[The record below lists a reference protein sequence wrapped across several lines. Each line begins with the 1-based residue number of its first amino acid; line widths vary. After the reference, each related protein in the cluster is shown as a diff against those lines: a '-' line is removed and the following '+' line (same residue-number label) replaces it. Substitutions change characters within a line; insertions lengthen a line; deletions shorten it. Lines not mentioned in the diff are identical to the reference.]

1 MKKAKVLLF
10 EKVHR
15 KGLEYLEQQGCELVF
30 PQAVNEEALLKVV
43 PAVEGII
50 FRTRGYVSRRLME
63 AAPHL
68 KVVGRHGVGLD
79 NLDIDAA
86 TDLGIW
92 VVSTPEANS
101 QSVAE
106 MVLSLALMLSRKI
119 PQSMRALQEGRWE
132 DRNTHVGQELLGRT
146 LGIVGLGRVGSTIA
160 RIWHHGFGCPI
171 LFRDIVPKP
180 EWESAL
186 GAKLASLAELLRT
199 SDYVS
204 LNVPLTEETRG
215 MIGERELSMMKKSA
229 FIINAARGPVWQERA
244 VYKAITQGWIAG
256 AAADV
261 FEEEPTDYN
270 NPLLRLENFVGT
282 PHVAAHTQEAMQR
295 MSMVAEDI
303 VRVIRGKAPQYPANQ
318 PKTARQTVVPT
329 ELRHS

>member
-1 MKKAKVLLF
+1 MSRPKVLLF

-15 KGLEYLEQQGCELVF
+15 KGLEFLEQSGCELVF
-30 PQAVNEEALLKVV
+30 PEAINEEALLKVI
-43 PAVEGII
+43 PPVEGII
-50 FRTRGYVSRRLME
+50 FRTRGYLGRRLME
-63 AAPHL
+63 AAPNL

-79 NLDIDAA
+79 NLDIEAA

-119 PQSMRALQEGRWE
+119 PQSMRALREDRWE
-132 DRNTHVGQELLGRT
+132 DRNTYVGQEILGRT

-160 RIWHHGFGCPI
+160 RTWHHGFACPI
-171 LFRDIVPKP
+171 LFRDIVAKP

-186 GAKLASLAELLRT
+186 GARPVSLEEVLRQ
-199 SDYVS
+199 SDYIS
-204 LNVPLTEETRG
+204 LNVPLTAETRG
-215 MIGERELSMMKKSA
+215 MIGERELSLMKKSA
-229 FIINAARGPVWQERA
+229 FIINAARGPVWQE
-244 VYKAITQGWIAG
+244 GWIAG

-261 FEEEPTDYN
+261 FEEEPTAPD
-270 NPLLRLENFVGT
+270 NPLLRLENFIGT

-303 VRVIRGKAPQYPANQ
+303 VRVIRGSAPKYPANQ
-318 PKTARQTVVPT
+318 PKTAGQAPN
-329 ELRHS
+329 

>member
-1 MKKAKVLLF
+1 MPKPKVLLF

-15 KGLEYLEQQGCELVF
+15 KGLEYLEREGCELVF
-30 PQAVNEEALLKVV
+30 PEAITEEALLKVV
-43 PAVEGII
+43 PPVEGII
-50 FRTRGYVSRRLME
+50 FRTRGYLSRRLME
-63 AAPHL
+63 TAPHL

-79 NLDIDAA
+79 NLDIEAA
-86 TDLGIW
+86 TELGIW

-106 MVLSLALMLSRKI
+106 MVLSLALMLSRRI
-119 PQSMRALQEGRWE
+119 PQSMRALQENRWE
-132 DRNTHVGQELLGRT
+132 DRNTYVGQELLGRT
-146 LGIVGLGRVGSTIA
+146 LGIVGLGRVGSAVA

-171 LFRDIVPKP
+171 IFRDIVPKP

-186 GAKLASLAELLRT
+186 GARPVSLDEALRQ

-204 LNVPLTEETRG
+204 LNVPLTPETRG
-215 MIGERELSMMKKSA
+215 MIGERELSVMKKSA
-229 FIINAARGPVWQERA
+229 FIINAARGPVWQEKA
-244 VYKAITQGWIAG
+244 VYKALKEGWIAG

-261 FEEEPTDYN
+261 FEEEPTPPD

-303 VRVIRGKAPQYPANQ
+303 VRVIRGKPPQYPANQ
-318 PKTARQTVVPT
+318 PRTVRQAVIPV
-329 ELRHS
+329 

>member
-1 MKKAKVLLF
+1 MSRPKVLLF

-15 KGLEYLEQQGCELVF
+15 KGLEFLQQSGCELVF
-30 PQAVNEEALLKVV
+30 PEATSEEALLKVV
-43 PAVEGII
+43 TPVEGI
-50 FRTRGYVSRRLME
+50 TRGYLSRRLME
-63 AAPHL
+63 AAPNL

-79 NLDIDAA
+79 NLDIEAA
-86 TDLGIW
+86 TNLGIW

-119 PQSMRALQEGRWE
+119 PQSTRALKENRWE
-132 DRNTHVGQELLGRT
+132 DRNTYVGQEILGRT

-160 RIWHHGFGCPI
+160 RTWHHGFGCPI
-171 LFRDIVPKP
+171 VFRDIVPKP
-180 EWESAL
+180 EWEIAL
-186 GAKLASLAELLRT
+186 GAKPVSLEEVLRQ

-204 LNVPLTEETRG
+204 LNVPLTSETRG
-215 MIGERELSMMKKSA
+215 MIGERELSIMKKTA
-229 FIINAARGPVWQERA
+229 HIINAARGPVWQEKA
-244 VYKAITQGWIAG
+244 VYKALTEGWIAG

-261 FEEEPTDYN
+261 FEEEPTAPD
-270 NPLLRLENFVGT
+270 NPLLRLENLIGT

-303 VRVIRGKAPQYPANQ
+303 VRVIRGHAPKYPANR
-318 PKTARQTVVPT
+318 PKTARQTVVPA
-329 ELRHS
+329 